1 MLSTVEIEGHAAYEG
16 PTWLDQAIIGKWQVD
31 QGMPGFA
38 AELRETL
45 AARGRWLTGRGLA
58 DHAVA
63 DEVTPKP
70 EMMSSLRRQETG
82 RIAENL
88 SRQLNAVYLPHEPGS
103 RISGVY
109 ERAVTTP
116 IGKLAVIRREDTF
129 TLAPWKPAL
138 EQMRGRSVIGFVGQS
153 RLTWTLDRGR
163 GLPEH
168 S

>member
-1 MLSTVEIEGHAAYEG
+1 
-16 PTWLDQAIIGKWQVD
+16 
-31 QGMPGFA
+31 
-38 AELRETL
+38 
-45 AARGRWLTGRGLA
+45 
-58 DHAVA
+58 
-63 DEVTPKP
+63 
-70 EMMSSLRRQETG
+70 MMSSLRHQETG

-138 EQMRGRSVIGFVGQS
+138 EPMRGRMVTGLIGPNRVA
-153 RLTWTLDRGR
+153 WTLDRGR
-163 GLPEH
+163 ALPGR